1 MSFFRFLRHHHD
13 RHHGHHGH
21 HHADHFGHGGPGF
34 DEASRIE
41 YMADKVSSRLDLN
54 DEQQQRLH
62 ALLTCLQEQ
71 RASIKNGDIAKEVGT
86 MIQGEKFARDAAKT
100 WIDQRLQALQTA
112 APIVLTA
119 LADFYDSLD
128 TEQQQALRFL
138 LRMRGRF
145 GGGRHG
151 RGKGWSQ

>member
-21 HHADHFGHGGPGF
+21 HHHDHFGHGGPGF

-71 RASIKNGDIAKEVGT
+71 RANIKNGDIAKEVGT
-86 MIQGEKFARDAAKT
+86 MIQGQTFARDAAKA

-119 LADFYDSLD
+119 LADFYDALD

-145 GGGRHG
+145 GRNQG

>member
-13 RHHGHHGH
+13 RRHAHHGH
-21 HHADHFGHGGPGF
+21 HHHRDHFGHGGSGF

-54 DEQQQRLH
+54 EAQQQRLH
-62 ALLTCLQEQ
+62 ALLSCLQEQ
-71 RASIKNGDIAKEVGT
+71 RTNIKSGDIAKEVGA
-86 MIQGEKFARDAAKT
+86 MIQGETFARDAAKT

-145 GGGRHG
+145 GRHHG
-151 RGKGWSQ
+151 RGNDWPQ